1 MNFDEI
7 RKLGAILDGT
17 YKDTDNNG
25 SFKIISKLNG
35 DSMMTITCMVV
46 VNLLNRAEMKVEAKK
61 AEDQLAKACNA
72 KLKDIKSEFKLE
84 CGRAL
89 KTKQAGMIPSVE
101 LINMNVYSPKGLA
114 LVRNLFNFEV
124 S

>member
-1 MNFDEI
+1 
-7 RKLGAILDGT
+7 
-17 YKDTDNNG
+17 
-25 SFKIISKLNG
+25 
-35 DSMMTITCMVV
+35 
-46 VNLLNRAEMKVEAKK
+46 MKVEAKK